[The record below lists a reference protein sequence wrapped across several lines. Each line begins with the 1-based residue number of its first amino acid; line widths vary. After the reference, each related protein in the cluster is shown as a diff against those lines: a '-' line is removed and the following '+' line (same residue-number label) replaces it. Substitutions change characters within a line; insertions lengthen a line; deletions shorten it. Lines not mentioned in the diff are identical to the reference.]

1 MLFNRNIFGLEFTI
15 QYSLPNKSNVR
26 ITIYDVISN
35 KVKTLINQEQ
45 DAGYKSIVWD
55 GTNGSGNRVSS
66 GIYLYQIEAGDYFNL
81 KQMVLLK

>member
-1 MLFNRNIFGLEFTI
+1 
-15 QYSLPNKSNVR
+15 
-26 ITIYDVISN
+26 
-35 KVKTLINQEQ
+35 VKTLINQEQ